1 MKLMI
6 VEEKAAMRRL
16 IRSLVEEMPFSVSE
30 CHDGAQAVAAC
41 VAEKPDWVLLDINL
55 GATDAIETARQ
66 ISAACPRAKIVVV
79 TDDDDARLR
88 AVAKQAG
95 AFAYVL
101 KESLFEVRRL
111 LRPHNV

>member
-6 VEEKAAMRRL
+6 VEENAAMRRL

-30 CHDGAQAVAAC
+30 CHDGAQAVTACAA
-41 VAEKPDWVLLDINL
+41 AQPDWVLLDINL
-55 GATDAIETARQ
+55 AETDAIETARQ

-88 AVAKQAG
+88 AVARQAG

-101 KESLFEVRRL
+101 KENLFDVRRL
-111 LRPHNV
+111 LHTHDV